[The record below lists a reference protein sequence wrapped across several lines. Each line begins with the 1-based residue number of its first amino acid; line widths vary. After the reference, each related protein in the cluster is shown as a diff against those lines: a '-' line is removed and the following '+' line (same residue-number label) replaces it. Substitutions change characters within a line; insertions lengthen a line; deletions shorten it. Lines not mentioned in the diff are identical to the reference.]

1 MFQFTTTTVINNNV
15 EGDGVRFS
23 GKSGV
28 LNVKRHNKFKK
39 ENVVAV
45 YKRVASDPEMAE
57 VTLDLNSLEA
67 GFYRIAL
74 YIRLS
79 GNNNS
84 YYQPSRMN
92 TIPSM
97 NQQQPQFVGLKGR
110 PVSSLEEARAA
121 AIDFDG
127 SVFFFPDLANKRI
140 YTKQIN
146 LDGTAS
152 MNMYEYKEVPT
163 EAFNSSNFVTRQ
175 EFDETLNDIKGALN
189 MIAQQTQQQPKVE
202 EQPKQQINF

>member
-1 MFQFTTTTVINNNV
+1 MNLYQ
-15 EGDGVRFS
+15 
-23 GKSGV
+23 
-28 LNVKRHNKFKK
+28 
-39 ENVVAV
+39 
-45 YKRVASDPEMAE
+45 
-57 VTLDLNSLEA
+57 
-67 GFYRIAL
+67 GF
-74 YIRLS
+74 
-79 GNNNS
+79 GNNQS
-84 YYQPSRMN
+84 YYQPQRTN
-92 TIPSM
+92 TMIPPS
-97 NQQQPQFVGLKGR
+97 QQPQPAFIGLKGR

-175 EFDETLNDIKGALN
+175 EFDETLNYIKGALN
-189 MIAQQTQQQPKVE
+189 MIAQQTQQQKQQPKVE

>member
-1 MFQFTTTTVINNNV
+1 MNLYQ
-15 EGDGVRFS
+15 
-23 GKSGV
+23 
-28 LNVKRHNKFKK
+28 
-39 ENVVAV
+39 
-45 YKRVASDPEMAE
+45 
-57 VTLDLNSLEA
+57 
-67 GFYRIAL
+67 GF
-74 YIRLS
+74 
-79 GNNNS
+79 GNNQS
-84 YYQPSRMN
+84 YYQPQRTN
-92 TIPSM
+92 TIIPS
-97 NQQQPQFVGLKGR
+97 NQQQQPAFIGLKGR

-189 MIAQQTQQQPKVE
+189 MIAQQTQQQKQQPKVE

>member
-1 MFQFTTTTVINNNV
+1 MNLYQ
-15 EGDGVRFS
+15 
-23 GKSGV
+23 
-28 LNVKRHNKFKK
+28 
-39 ENVVAV
+39 
-45 YKRVASDPEMAE
+45 
-57 VTLDLNSLEA
+57 
-67 GFYRIAL
+67 GF
-74 YIRLS
+74 
-79 GNNNS
+79 GNNQS
-84 YYQPSRMN
+84 YYQPQRTN
-92 TIPSM
+92 TIIPPS
-97 NQQQPQFVGLKGR
+97 QQSQPAFIGLKGR

-189 MIAQQTQQQPKVE
+189 MIAQQTQQQKQQPKVE
-202 EQPKQQINF
+202 EQSKPQINF

>member
-1 MFQFTTTTVINNNV
+1 MNLYQ
-15 EGDGVRFS
+15 
-23 GKSGV
+23 
-28 LNVKRHNKFKK
+28 
-39 ENVVAV
+39 
-45 YKRVASDPEMAE
+45 
-57 VTLDLNSLEA
+57 
-67 GFYRIAL
+67 GF
-74 YIRLS
+74 
-79 GNNNS
+79 GNNQS
-84 YYQPSRMN
+84 YYQPQRAN
-92 TIPSM
+92 TMIPPSQ
-97 NQQQPQFVGLKGR
+97 QQQPAFIGLKGR

-175 EFDETLNDIKGALN
+175 EFDETLNYIKGALN
-189 MIAQQTQQQPKVE
+189 MIAQQTQQQKQQPKVE

>member
-1 MFQFTTTTVINNNV
+1 MNLYQ
-15 EGDGVRFS
+15 
-23 GKSGV
+23 
-28 LNVKRHNKFKK
+28 
-39 ENVVAV
+39 
-45 YKRVASDPEMAE
+45 
-57 VTLDLNSLEA
+57 
-67 GFYRIAL
+67 GF
-74 YIRLS
+74 
-79 GNNNS
+79 GNNQS
-84 YYQPSRMN
+84 YYQPQRTN
-92 TIPSM
+92 TIIPPS
-97 NQQQPQFVGLKGR
+97 QQPQPAFIGLKGR

-189 MIAQQTQQQPKVE
+189 MIAQQTQQQKQQPKIE

>member
-1 MFQFTTTTVINNNV
+1 MNLYQ
-15 EGDGVRFS
+15 
-23 GKSGV
+23 
-28 LNVKRHNKFKK
+28 
-39 ENVVAV
+39 
-45 YKRVASDPEMAE
+45 
-57 VTLDLNSLEA
+57 
-67 GFYRIAL
+67 GF
-74 YIRLS
+74 
-79 GNNNS
+79 GNNTG
-84 YYQPSRMN
+84 YYQPSR
-92 TIPSM
+92 
-97 NQQQPQFVGLKGR
+97 QQTTQPLMQQAQPFVGLKGR

-163 EAFNSSNFVTRQ
+163 EALNSSNFVTRQ

-189 MIAQQTQQQPKVE
+189 MIAQQTQQVQQSNQV
-202 EQPKQQINF
+202 EQPKAQQINF

>member
-1 MFQFTTTTVINNNV
+1 MNLYQ
-15 EGDGVRFS
+15 
-23 GKSGV
+23 
-28 LNVKRHNKFKK
+28 
-39 ENVVAV
+39 
-45 YKRVASDPEMAE
+45 
-57 VTLDLNSLEA
+57 
-67 GFYRIAL
+67 GF
-74 YIRLS
+74 
-79 GNNNS
+79 GNNQS
-84 YYQPSRMN
+84 YYQPQRTN
-92 TIPSM
+92 AIIPPS
-97 NQQQPQFVGLKGR
+97 QQPQPAFIGLKGR

-189 MIAQQTQQQPKVE
+189 MIAQQTQQQKQQPKVE

>member
-1 MFQFTTTTVINNNV
+1 MNLYQ
-15 EGDGVRFS
+15 
-23 GKSGV
+23 
-28 LNVKRHNKFKK
+28 
-39 ENVVAV
+39 
-45 YKRVASDPEMAE
+45 
-57 VTLDLNSLEA
+57 
-67 GFYRIAL
+67 GF
-74 YIRLS
+74 
-79 GNNNS
+79 GNNQS
-84 YYQPSRMN
+84 YYQPQRTN
-92 TIPSM
+92 TIIPPS
-97 NQQQPQFVGLKGR
+97 QQPQPAFIGLKGR

-189 MIAQQTQQQPKVE
+189 MIAQQTQQQKQQSKVE

>member
-1 MFQFTTTTVINNNV
+1 MNLYQ
-15 EGDGVRFS
+15 
-23 GKSGV
+23 
-28 LNVKRHNKFKK
+28 
-39 ENVVAV
+39 
-45 YKRVASDPEMAE
+45 
-57 VTLDLNSLEA
+57 
-67 GFYRIAL
+67 GF
-74 YIRLS
+74 
-79 GNNNS
+79 GNNQS
-84 YYQPSRMN
+84 YYQPQRAN
-92 TIPSM
+92 TMIPPS
-97 NQQQPQFVGLKGR
+97 QQPQPAFVGLKGR

-189 MIAQQTQQQPKVE
+189 IIAQQTQQQKQQPKVE

>member
-1 MFQFTTTTVINNNV
+1 MNLYQ
-15 EGDGVRFS
+15 
-23 GKSGV
+23 
-28 LNVKRHNKFKK
+28 
-39 ENVVAV
+39 
-45 YKRVASDPEMAE
+45 
-57 VTLDLNSLEA
+57 
-67 GFYRIAL
+67 GF
-74 YIRLS
+74 
-79 GNNNS
+79 GNNQS
-84 YYQPSRMN
+84 YYQPQRTN
-92 TIPSM
+92 TIIPPS
-97 NQQQPQFVGLKGR
+97 QQPQPAFIGLKGR

-189 MIAQQTQQQPKVE
+189 MIAQQTQQQKQQPKVE
-202 EQPKQQINF
+202 EQTKQQINF

>member
-1 MFQFTTTTVINNNV
+1 MNLYQ
-15 EGDGVRFS
+15 
-23 GKSGV
+23 
-28 LNVKRHNKFKK
+28 
-39 ENVVAV
+39 
-45 YKRVASDPEMAE
+45 
-57 VTLDLNSLEA
+57 
-67 GFYRIAL
+67 GF
-74 YIRLS
+74 
-79 GNNNS
+79 GNNQS
-84 YYQPSRMN
+84 YYQPQRAN
-92 TIPSM
+92 TMIPPS
-97 NQQQPQFVGLKGR
+97 QQPQPAFIGLKGR

-175 EFDETLNDIKGALN
+175 EFDETLNDIKDALN
-189 MIAQQTQQQPKVE
+189 IIAQQTQQQKQQPKVE

>member
-1 MFQFTTTTVINNNV
+1 MNLYQ
-15 EGDGVRFS
+15 
-23 GKSGV
+23 
-28 LNVKRHNKFKK
+28 
-39 ENVVAV
+39 
-45 YKRVASDPEMAE
+45 
-57 VTLDLNSLEA
+57 
-67 GFYRIAL
+67 GF
-74 YIRLS
+74 
-79 GNNNS
+79 GNNQS
-84 YYQPSRMN
+84 YYQPQRTN
-92 TIPSM
+92 TILPPS
-97 NQQQPQFVGLKGR
+97 QQSQPAFIGLKGR

-189 MIAQQTQQQPKVE
+189 MIAQQTQQQKQQPKVE

>member
-1 MFQFTTTTVINNNV
+1 MN
-15 EGDGVRFS
+15 
-23 GKSGV
+23 
-28 LNVKRHNKFKK
+28 
-39 ENVVAV
+39 
-45 YKRVASDPEMAE
+45 
-57 VTLDLNSLEA
+57 
-67 GFYRIAL
+67 L
-74 YIRLS
+74 YQGC
-79 GNNNS
+79 GNNHS
-84 YYQPSRMN
+84 YYQPQRTN
-92 TIPSM
+92 TILPPS
-97 NQQQPQFVGLKGR
+97 QQPQPAFIGLKGR

-189 MIAQQTQQQPKVE
+189 MIAQQTQQQKQQPKVE

>member
-1 MFQFTTTTVINNNV
+1 MN
-15 EGDGVRFS
+15 
-23 GKSGV
+23 
-28 LNVKRHNKFKK
+28 
-39 ENVVAV
+39 
-45 YKRVASDPEMAE
+45 
-57 VTLDLNSLEA
+57 
-67 GFYRIAL
+67 L
-74 YIRLS
+74 YQGY

-92 TIPSM
+92 TIPSI

-163 EAFNSSNFVTRQ
+163 EALNSSNLVTRQ
-175 EFDETLNDIKGALN
+175 EVDETLNENKGALN
-189 MIAQQTQQQPKVE
+189 MIVQQNQQAQQSNQVE
-202 EQPKQQINF
+202 QSKTQQINF

>member
-1 MFQFTTTTVINNNV
+1 MNLYQ
-15 EGDGVRFS
+15 
-23 GKSGV
+23 
-28 LNVKRHNKFKK
+28 
-39 ENVVAV
+39 
-45 YKRVASDPEMAE
+45 
-57 VTLDLNSLEA
+57 
-67 GFYRIAL
+67 GF
-74 YIRLS
+74 
-79 GNNNS
+79 GNNQS
-84 YYQPSRMN
+84 YYQPQRTN
-92 TIPSM
+92 TIIPPS
-97 NQQQPQFVGLKGR
+97 QQPQPVFIGLKGR

-189 MIAQQTQQQPKVE
+189 MIAQQTQQQKQQPKVE

>member
-1 MFQFTTTTVINNNV
+1 MNLYQ
-15 EGDGVRFS
+15 
-23 GKSGV
+23 
-28 LNVKRHNKFKK
+28 
-39 ENVVAV
+39 
-45 YKRVASDPEMAE
+45 
-57 VTLDLNSLEA
+57 
-67 GFYRIAL
+67 GF
-74 YIRLS
+74 
-79 GNNNS
+79 GNNQS
-84 YYQPSRMN
+84 YYQPQRTN
-92 TIPSM
+92 TIIPPS
-97 NQQQPQFVGLKGR
+97 QQPQPAFIGLKGR

-189 MIAQQTQQQPKVE
+189 MIAQQTQQQKQQPKVE
-202 EQPKQQINF
+202 EEPKQQINF

>member
-1 MFQFTTTTVINNNV
+1 MNLYQ
-15 EGDGVRFS
+15 
-23 GKSGV
+23 
-28 LNVKRHNKFKK
+28 
-39 ENVVAV
+39 
-45 YKRVASDPEMAE
+45 
-57 VTLDLNSLEA
+57 
-67 GFYRIAL
+67 GF
-74 YIRLS
+74 
-79 GNNNS
+79 GNNQS
-84 YYQPSRMN
+84 YYQPQRTN
-92 TIPSM
+92 TIIPSSQ
-97 NQQQPQFVGLKGR
+97 QQQPAFIGLKGR

-189 MIAQQTQQQPKVE
+189 MIAQQTQQQKQQSKAE
-202 EQPKQQINF
+202 EQSKPQINF

>member
-1 MFQFTTTTVINNNV
+1 MNLYQ
-15 EGDGVRFS
+15 
-23 GKSGV
+23 
-28 LNVKRHNKFKK
+28 
-39 ENVVAV
+39 
-45 YKRVASDPEMAE
+45 
-57 VTLDLNSLEA
+57 
-67 GFYRIAL
+67 GF
-74 YIRLS
+74 
-79 GNNNS
+79 GNNQS
-84 YYQPSRMN
+84 YYQPQRTN
-92 TIPSM
+92 TILPPS
-97 NQQQPQFVGLKGR
+97 QQPQPAFIGLKGR

-189 MIAQQTQQQPKVE
+189 MIAQQTQQQKQQPKIE

>member
-1 MFQFTTTTVINNNV
+1 MNLYQ
-15 EGDGVRFS
+15 
-23 GKSGV
+23 
-28 LNVKRHNKFKK
+28 
-39 ENVVAV
+39 
-45 YKRVASDPEMAE
+45 
-57 VTLDLNSLEA
+57 
-67 GFYRIAL
+67 GF
-74 YIRLS
+74 
-79 GNNNS
+79 GNNQS
-84 YYQPSRMN
+84 YYQPQRTN
-92 TIPSM
+92 TIIPPSQ
-97 NQQQPQFVGLKGR
+97 QQQPAFIGLKGR

-189 MIAQQTQQQPKVE
+189 MIAQQTQQQKQQPKVE

>member
-1 MFQFTTTTVINNNV
+1 MNLYQ
-15 EGDGVRFS
+15 
-23 GKSGV
+23 
-28 LNVKRHNKFKK
+28 
-39 ENVVAV
+39 
-45 YKRVASDPEMAE
+45 
-57 VTLDLNSLEA
+57 
-67 GFYRIAL
+67 GF
-74 YIRLS
+74 
-79 GNNNS
+79 GNNQS
-84 YYQPSRMN
+84 YYQPQRTN
-92 TIPSM
+92 TIIPPS
-97 NQQQPQFVGLKGR
+97 QQPQPAFIGLKGR

-175 EFDETLNDIKGALN
+175 EFDETLNDIKSALN
-189 MIAQQTQQQPKVE
+189 MIAQQTQQQKPQPKVE

>member
-1 MFQFTTTTVINNNV
+1 MNLYQ
-15 EGDGVRFS
+15 
-23 GKSGV
+23 
-28 LNVKRHNKFKK
+28 
-39 ENVVAV
+39 
-45 YKRVASDPEMAE
+45 
-57 VTLDLNSLEA
+57 
-67 GFYRIAL
+67 GF
-74 YIRLS
+74 
-79 GNNNS
+79 GNNQS
-84 YYQPSRMN
+84 YYQPQRTN
-92 TIPSM
+92 TVAPPI
-97 NQQQPQFVGLKGR
+97 QQPQAFIGLKGR

-189 MIAQQTQQQPKVE
+189 MIAQQTQQQIQQSKPE
-202 EQPKQQINF
+202 EQPKPQINF

>member
-1 MFQFTTTTVINNNV
+1 MNLYQ
-15 EGDGVRFS
+15 
-23 GKSGV
+23 
-28 LNVKRHNKFKK
+28 
-39 ENVVAV
+39 
-45 YKRVASDPEMAE
+45 
-57 VTLDLNSLEA
+57 
-67 GFYRIAL
+67 GF
-74 YIRLS
+74 
-79 GNNNS
+79 GNNQS
-84 YYQPSRMN
+84 YYQPQRTN
-92 TIPSM
+92 TIIPPS
-97 NQQQPQFVGLKGR
+97 QQPQPAFIGLKGR

-189 MIAQQTQQQPKVE
+189 MIAQQTQRQKQQPKVE